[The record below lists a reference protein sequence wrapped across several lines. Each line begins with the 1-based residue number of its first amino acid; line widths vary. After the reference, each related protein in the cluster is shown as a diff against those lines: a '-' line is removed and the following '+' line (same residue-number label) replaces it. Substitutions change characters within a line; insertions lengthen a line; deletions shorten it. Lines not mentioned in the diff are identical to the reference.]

1 MDSTSSV
8 HTLPIPSL
16 DRSYGIESWPWFT
29 RAFEAAVG
37 YPANSFRFI
46 EGKTPLSTLKETS
59 TVLVLY
65 YTVVL
70 GGRSFMSNRKPLQLK
85 RLFLLHN
92 FFLSIISAILLALF
106 LEQIVPTIAR
116 NGLHCAI
123 CDLEGGWTKPM
134 VVLYYLNYLT
144 KYFELLDTVYLFLMK
159 KPLTF
164 LHCYHHGATVFLCYT
179 QLVGTTAI
187 SWVVITL
194 NLAVHV
200 IMYWYYFQAARGIHI
215 WWKAWITR
223 GQILQ
228 FVIALGSS
236 CFISY
241 GSFFVYFP
249 QYGSC
254 VGSVLATVTGNVVIS
269 SYLVLFVL
277 FYLATY
283 RKDGRM
289 PSARVAVRPITQAP
303 ASVPHLVVAAMSSGH
318 DNRIETGLTGA
329 GARARKV

>member
-16 DRSYGIESWPWFT
+16 DRSYGIDLWPWFN

-70 GGRSFMSNRKPLQLK
+70 GGQSFMSNREPLQLK

-92 FFLSIISAILLALF
+92 FFLSLISAILLALF
-106 LEQIVPTIAR
+106 LEQIVPSIAR

-123 CDLEGGWTKPM
+123 CDLEGGWTQPM

-200 IMYWYYFQAARGIHI
+200 IMYWYYFQAARGTRI

-228 FVIALGSS
+228 FVIALG
-236 CFISY
+236 FVSY

-249 QYGSC
+249 QYGLC
-254 VGSVLATVTGNVVIS
+254 VGSVLATVTGDVVIS

-303 ASVPHLVVAAMSSGH
+303 ASVPHLVVAAMSSGY

>member
-1 MDSTSSV
+1 MNSPTSLQ
-8 HTLPIPSL
+8 TFPIPSL
-16 DRSYGIESWPWFT
+16 EQPFGISLWPLFND
-29 RAFEAAVG
+29 AFEAVVG
-37 YPANSFRFI
+37 YPASNFQFV
-46 EGKTPLSTLKETS
+46 EGKTPLSGLKETS

-70 GGRSFMSNRKPLQLK
+70 GGRRLMREREPLRLK
-85 RLFLLHN
+85 TLFLLHN
-92 FFLSIISAILLALF
+92 LVLSTISAILLGLF
-106 LEQIVPTIAR
+106 LEQLVPTIAK
-116 NGLHCAI
+116 NGLRFAI
-123 CDLEGGWTKPM
+123 CNREGGWTQPM
-134 VVLYYLNYLT
+134 ALLYYMNYLI
-144 KYFELLDTVYLFLMK
+144 KYVELLDTAFLFLRK

-179 QLVGTTAI
+179 QLIGTTAI

-200 IMYWYYFQAARGIHI
+200 VMYWYYFQTARGIRI
-215 WWKAWITR
+215 WWKAWVTR

-228 FVIALGSS
+228 FVIALS
-236 CFISY
+236 FISY

-249 QYGSC
+249 QYGFC
-254 VGSVLATVTGNVVIS
+254 VGSLLATVTGDIVIS

-283 RKDGRM
+283 RKGGKT
-289 PSARVAVRPITQAP
+289 PSARIAVRHINQAP
-303 ASVPHLVVAAMSSGH
+303 NPVPHLVVAAMSSGH
-318 DNRIETGLTGA
+318 DSRIETGFPGA